1 MSRNFY
7 SEINLH
13 IVWHTKNSL
22 PLLTPQVEPIAH
34 RCLKKR
40 IVQTPEVFV
49 HEIGGTETHVHL
61 AVTIP
66 PTLTIS
72 EFIGLLKGGCSH
84 DVNQQ
89 VGRRDKTLQR
99 QTGYGVVSFGTGD
112 LDWVIAYIRNQRVH
126 HDKQTAQDRL
136 GRITRHDDGPAGP
149 QAQAE
154 RREGP

>member
-22 PLLTPQVEPIAH
+22 PLLKPQVEPIAH

-72 EFIGLLKGGCSH
+72 KFIGLLKGGCSH

-89 VGRRDKTLQR
+89 VGCRDKTLPW
-99 QTGYGVVSFGTGD
+99 QTGYELRHGRSGLG
-112 LDWVIAYIRNQRVH
+112 
-126 HDKQTAQDRL
+126 DRL
-136 GRITRHDDGPAGP
+136 HPQSARPSRQANRAGP
-149 QAQAE
+149 IGTDDAA
-154 RREGP
+154 